1 MQLEN
6 TDLDAMLDAF
16 GAQSYPVKLNGSQA
30 GTLRG
35 IYKRRT
41 EFISPHMAEDVV
53 IKPSLR
59 CKTVDLDAFD
69 MNHRIEIGGIDYKF
83 WREPVEK
90 ESGFSIVGLVKA

>member
-1 MQLEN
+1 MQFN
-6 TDLDAMLDAF
+6 DADLDSFLDAF
-16 GAQSYPVKLNGSQA
+16 NAQSYPVKVNDAQVA
-30 GTLRG
+30 TLRG

-59 CKTVDLDAFD
+59 CKTSDLDAFD

-83 WREPVEK
+83 WREPVEN
-90 ESGFSIVGLVKA
+90 ESGLSIVGLVKA